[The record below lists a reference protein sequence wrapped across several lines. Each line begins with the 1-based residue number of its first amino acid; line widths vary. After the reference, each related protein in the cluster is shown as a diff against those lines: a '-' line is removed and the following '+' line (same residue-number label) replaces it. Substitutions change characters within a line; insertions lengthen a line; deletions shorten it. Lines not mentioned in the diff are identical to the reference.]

1 VNRADTQTGG
11 LIRKHWCW
19 VFSIRGGGGGN
30 GVERRCWVRVHVQME
45 PKHELLLY
53 TSLLVNW

>member
-19 VFSIRGGGGGN
+19 VFSIRGGGGRKRG
-30 GVERRCWVRVHVQME
+30 GKTVLGACACADGTE
-45 PKHELLLY
+45 
-53 TSLLVNW
+53 T